1 MTKLSGLAASLA
13 LAASALAACND
24 AVRVEWRYA
33 IGAASVSTP
42 LVTSELIA
50 FGSEV
55 GLVVL
60 DLDGV
65 KRCDFTSAGE
75 VVAAP
80 KTDGTLI
87 YFGSTNYVFYA
98 VDASCREVWK
108 FATGDRI
115 KSDALVEDRRVYV
128 SSYDGH
134 VYALAAASGQLL
146 WRFPDVSSAPPA
158 PSTRPQESA
167 VQVGDFSYSSP
178 ALDDDVLY
186 VGNLDHHLYAL
197 DARTGAL
204 SWRFRTAGPITSSP
218 LLRDGV
224 AYFGSN
230 DGTLYALD
238 VNRQEVQWRTATGDW
253 VNSSPV
259 VDEATV
265 YVGSNDRHV
274 YAIDRRSGQV
284 RYRAALKGPA
294 IARPVLHENLLIAAG
309 GSGDGAVYF
318 LSRAD
323 GSVFAKVDTGGK
335 IESDPVLAANRLY
348 VTSADGHL
356 YALRIARTIP

>member
-1 MTKLSGLAASLA
+1 MTKLGGLAAA
-13 LAASALAACND
+13 LALAACND

-42 LVTSELIA
+42 LVTSDFIA

-55 GLVVL
+55 GLVVV
-60 DLDGV
+60 DHDGS
-65 KRCDFTSAGE
+65 KRCDFAAAGE

-98 VDASCREVWK
+98 VDASCREAWK

-115 KSDALVEDRRVYV
+115 KSDALVADGRVFV
-128 SSYDGH
+128 ASYDGH
-134 VYALAAASGQLL
+134 VYALAGPSGKLL
-146 WRFPDVSSAPPA
+146 WRFPDAALEPAA
-158 PSTRPQESA
+158 PSTEAQEQTA
-167 VQVGDFSYSSP
+167 LVGDFSYSSP
-178 ALDDDVLY
+178 ALDDAVLY

-197 DARTGAL
+197 DARTGSL
-204 SWRFRTAGPITSSP
+204 LWRFRTGGPITSSP
-218 LLRDGV
+218 LVRDGV

-230 DGTLYALD
+230 DGKVYALE
-238 VNRQEVQWRTATGDW
+238 VSRQELLWQAATGDW

-259 VDEATV
+259 ADDETV
-265 YVGSNDRHV
+265 YVGSNDRHL
-274 YAIDRRSGQV
+274 YAIDRRSGET
-284 RYRAALKGPA
+284 RHRAALEGPA
-294 IARPVLHENLLIAAG
+294 IARPVIYENLLITAG

-323 GSVFAKVDTGGK
+323 GSLFAKVETGGK
-335 IESDPVLAANRLY
+335 IESDPVLVANRVF
-348 VTSADGHL
+348 VTSADGYL
-356 YALRIARTIP
+356 YALRIARTTR